1 MDEKMI
7 NAVKQWLEAI
17 MPAVVETLAN
27 ILPEDALREMGNEE
41 GVHGPV
47 SVDLEEFGAPI
58 TAIDFYVVVVEDTLL
73 LATAAKIKDCDE
85 KPKLAFDMFFTI
97 ADFATTIADD
107 KHVSQL
113 ADTVLGQYKSLCG

>member
-17 MPAVVETLAN
+17 MPAVVETLTN

-47 SVDLEEFGAPI
+47 SVDLEEFRAPI

-73 LATAAKIKDCDE
+73 LATAARIKDCDE
-85 KPKLAFDMFFTI
+85 KPNLSFDMFFTI

-107 KHVSQL
+107 EHVGQL
-113 ADTVLGQYKSLCG
+113 VDTVLEQYKSACV

>member
-7 NAVKQWLEAI
+7 DAVKQWLDAI
-17 MPAVVETLAN
+17 MPAVAETVAN
-27 ILPEDALREMGNEE
+27 TFTEDKLLEMGKEE
-41 GVHGPV
+41 GVHGPMTV
-47 SVDLEEFGAPI
+47 NLEEFRAPI

-85 KPKLAFDMFFTI
+85 KPKQAFDMFFTI

-113 ADTVLGQYKSLCG
+113 VDTILEQYKSACG